1 MGWPITP
8 SGTIVLCRQV
18 PLDRQHNNVVDFP
31 DAATQASAIR
41 VFEKTE
47 FNNYSYVGNG
57 RVAVE
62 CARDDIIMCNYL
74 MYKNTGFSNRWFY
87 AFITELNYI
96 NNDTTEIVFEID
108 NYQTYMFD
116 YSLQRCYVEREHSL
130 TDNIGDNLVP
140 ENLDIGEYVQDALTP
155 FTNLTGDAFIIATKG
170 IYHYY
175 AGTNT
180 WDAGTTAT
188 MYKPMGEYSGLQVH
202 TFFTYV
208 YNGQTT
214 TGLDMCRFFLNEMER
229 IGKMDDIV
237 SITVV
242 PVKFMQVYDSPN
254 AIKVD
259 SNGNVREIECDI
271 NVADQLPVEIH
282 IDFNTFSWAGKT
294 YQPKNNKLHTYPYK
308 MLYMTTLDGQAKEYR
323 WEFFN
328 STPNVYFWWR
338 GTVGSESALIAA
350 PINYKQSGT
359 NYDEKIV
366 LTNFP
371 NVSCTSDAWLA
382 YLAQN
387 ANKNSLTN
395 LSSGL
400 TIAGGLATAI
410 AGAVSMNP
418 TVIAGGLA
426 AAYGG
431 VNAIAKLNAQ
441 IQDVKAQPDN
451 AHGSQSVPALY
462 AVGLKNIYYTNKRI
476 TPEFAEIIDNYFTM
490 FGYACHKVKVPNT
503 TSRPEWNYVKTVD
516 CNIVATSSVD
526 DLTGLDAS
534 AVDDIKAIY
543 NKGVTIWH
551 HMASVGH
558 YELTNAPTP

>member
-1 MGWPITP
+1 MP
-8 SGTIVLCRQV
+8 
-18 PLDRQHNNVVDFP
+18 
-31 DAATQASAIR
+31 
-41 VFEKTE
+41 
-47 FNNYSYVGNG
+47 
-57 RVAVE
+57 
-62 CARDDIIMCNYL
+62 
-74 MYKNTGFSNRWFY
+74 
-87 AFITELNYI
+87 FIKILS
-96 NNDTTEIVFEID
+96 F
-108 NYQTYMFD
+108 
-116 YSLQRCYVEREHSL
+116 
-130 TDNIGDNLVP
+130 
-140 ENLDIGEYVQDALTP
+140 GEYVQDALTP
-155 FTNLTGDAFIIATKG
+155 FTNLTGDAFIVATKA
-170 IYHYY
+170 IFHYD
-175 AGTNT
+175 ANTNQWAET
-180 WDAGTTAT
+180 GNAT

-208 YNGQTT
+208 YQGVTT
-214 TGLDMCRFFLNEMER
+214 TGLEMVSFFMSELNRLGRSE
-229 IGKMDDIV
+229 DVV

-242 PVKFMQVYDSPN
+242 PSKFMQTYTGGL
-254 AIKVD
+254 IGHD
-259 SNGNVREIECDI
+259 SNNHVWEIECDI

-387 ANKNSLTN
+387 ANKNNLTN

-410 AGAVSMNP
+410 AGVVSMNP